1 MEIPQLPRS
10 KTTQSSSAPHSNSIT
25 EWTPLS
31 KVSTLYNIKEF
42 DIGSSRKLFTQGED
56 NVIKGK
62 KINFNIEEEENLIN
76 TSTNNKSASNLI
88 PSMQGKLCCTCT
100 KTGCLK
106 KYCACYANGKFCEGC
121 DCKNCCNTK
130 DNENNILLNNN
141 QSDTDS
147 HISNENNNSINH
159 VHGVLICNCT
169 KSNCTKKYC
178 ECYKQGK
185 ECGPLCRCVN
195 CVNKEGKQ
203 NLVVP
208 QVTNRK
214 ENTNSSVK
222 KAYRQN
228 FCIGSGAIGIE
239 INKKGM
245 HIKLRNVKCDENE
258 EIQKTPKMTNKKRAR
273 PKTESTKMKTQSARK
288 SKKSCVNKNSKIK
301 TKKLLL

>member
-1 MEIPQLPRS
+1 
-10 KTTQSSSAPHSNSIT
+10 
-25 EWTPLS
+25 
-31 KVSTLYNIKEF
+31 
-42 DIGSSRKLFTQGED
+42 
-56 NVIKGK
+56 
-62 KINFNIEEEENLIN
+62 
-76 TSTNNKSASNLI
+76 
-88 PSMQGKLCCTCT
+88 MQGKICCTCT

-106 KYCACYANGKFCEGC
+106 KYCACYANGKLCEGC
-121 DCKNCCNTK
+121 DCKNCYNTK

-141 QSDTDS
+141 QSDSDS
-147 HISNENNNSINH
+147 HISNENNNSNINH

-203 NLVVP
+203 KLIL
-208 QVTNRK
+208 QQTNRK
-214 ENTNSSVK
+214 ENTNSNVI

-245 HIKLRNVKCDENE
+245 HIKLRNVKCDDNE

-273 PKTESTKMKTQSARK
+273 PKTESTKMKTPSEKKSRK
-288 SKKSCVNKNSKIK
+288 SCMNKNSKIT

>member
-208 QVTNRK
+208 QTNRK
-214 ENTNSSVK
+214 ENTNSIVK

-245 HIKLRNVKCDENE
+245 H
-258 EIQKTPKMTNKKRAR
+258 
-273 PKTESTKMKTQSARK
+273 
-288 SKKSCVNKNSKIK
+288 
-301 TKKLLL
+301 